1 MTAIRRY
8 DYAIAVGYDAS
19 SLTNVQDIV
28 TFAPTTH
35 PDQGVPLGSVRRKTL
50 DRRVHTNGARKLSWL
65 WPGGMRWSEFE
76 ALITF
81 LFGDFDTE
89 NAEVSIVTRQ
99 RNDLFSQYN
108 AIAHLPIEGQH
119 YRRRTGGGLEFLTL
133 DFEIISGPSEFTSE
147 FSYEFTV

>member
-8 DYAIAVGYDAS
+8 NYALAVGFNAS

-35 PDQGVPLGSVRRKTL
+35 PDQGVSLGSVRRKTL
-50 DRRVHTNGARKLSWL
+50 DRKVHTHGARKVRWS
-65 WPGGMRWSEFE
+65 WPGGMRWDEFE
-76 ALITF
+76 ALILF
-81 LFGDFDTE
+81 IFGDFDTE
-89 NAEVSIVTRQ
+89 NAEISLATRQ
-99 RNDLFSQYN
+99 RSDLFSQYN
-108 AIAHLPIEGQH
+108 TIASLPVEGEH
-119 YRRRTGGGLEFLTL
+119 YRRRTGGGLEFLNL